1 MSGPAGVADML
12 KACNETL
19 EGIKTWQYLAYAV
32 LGLNLVNIIAFSA
45 LARNRTKW
53 SLLWRLSVFI
63 GIVKILAS
71 GLLIAVVP
79 DSSGCSDPA
88 LGVPA
93 PSMAGLY
100 VCPALSILLGVYW
113 IKRGMTIKQLSA
125 APQTAAEETTGAA
138 GSTLEESTEA
148 VTEAPSG
155 ESSALLETKDVEAAP
170 SSSETEETAALKAS
184 A

>member
-1 MSGPAGVADML
+1 
-12 KACNETL
+12 
-19 EGIKTWQYLAYAV
+19 
-32 LGLNLVNIIAFSA
+32 
-45 LARNRTKW
+45 
-53 SLLWRLSVFI
+53 
-63 GIVKILAS
+63 
-71 GLLIAVVP
+71 
-79 DSSGCSDPA
+79 
-88 LGVPA
+88 
-93 PSMAGLY
+93 MAGLY